1 VVERYVLGLTSY
13 QEALRA
19 VGRLAGRASEVG
31 IVEHPEEGWLEL
43 TLGGSPRRIDAAE
56 LENIV
61 VSSLAQRGEHRG
73 AGDTAD
79 VLRAVGLALDEL
91 HALGVALTLTP
102 DRLSVEFG
110 DRHALSHELTYAGE
124 ELEAL
129 RRAAAARRNGQPLRR
144 VLILQADADSVAPL
158 VELLVAEFAIQ
169 ALPTPYARAIAAT
182 AEPPDLVLAQ
192 ATSETLAAVRTL
204 RSGRRTVGVP
214 IVVIVD
220 GECATD
226 TGDFFAAGVDDL
238 LQVPVLP
245 AQLRA
250 RIRTALLRGRSD
262 SPNAAQ

>member
-1 VVERYVLGLTSY
+1 MLGLTSY

-19 VGRLAGRASEVG
+19 VGRLAGGASDVG
-31 IVEHPEEGWLEL
+31 IVEHPEAGSVEL
-43 TLGGSPRRIDAAE
+43 MLGGATRQIEAAE

-61 VSSLAQRGEHRG
+61 VSSLAQRGEHHG
-73 AGDTAD
+73 AGETAD

-91 HALGVALTLTP
+91 HALGVCLALAP
-102 DRLSVEFG
+102 DRLSVEFRDG
-110 DRHALSHELTYAGE
+110 HGRMHELTYAGD
-124 ELEAL
+124 ELHAL
-129 RRAAAARRNGQPLRR
+129 RRAAVARRNGQPLRR

-192 ATSETLAAVRTL
+192 ATSGTLDAVRAL
-204 RSGRRTVGVP
+204 RSGRRTVTVP

-238 LQVPVLP
+238 LQAPVQP

-250 RIRTALLRGRSD
+250 RIRTSLLRGRPD
-262 SPNAAQ
+262 SLDAAQ

>member
-1 VVERYVLGLTSY
+1 MLGLTSY

-19 VGRLAGRASEVG
+19 VGRLAGTAPVVG
-31 IVEHPEEGWLEL
+31 IVEHPEDGWLEL
-43 TLGGSPRRIDAAE
+43 ALGGSTRRIEAAE
-56 LENIV
+56 LEGIV
-61 VSSLAQRGEHRG
+61 VNSLAQRGEHLG

-91 HALGVALTLTP
+91 HALGVCLTLAP
-102 DRLSVEFG
+102 DRLSVEFA
-110 DRHALSHELTYAGE
+110 DRYGRSHELTYAGE
-124 ELEAL
+124 ELNAL
-129 RRAAAARRNGQPLRR
+129 RRAAAARRHGQPLRR
-144 VLILQADADSVAPL
+144 VLILQADADRVAPL
-158 VELLVAEFAIQ
+158 VELLVAEFAVQ

-192 ATSETLAAVRTL
+192 ATSDTLEAVRRL
-204 RSGRRTVGVP
+204 RSGRRTDAVP

-238 LQVPVLP
+238 LQAPVQP

-250 RIRTALLRGRSD
+250 RVRTSLLRGRPDPS
-262 SPNAAQ
+262 NAAQ